1 MMYRE
6 RYDDGLFQ
14 VSSSSFSWAQSQEK
28 RLYQK
33 VIFCYIKVLI
43 SKLKAIVELK
53 QLINVNL
60 YVFFIVL

>member
-14 VSSSSFSWAQSQEK
+14 VSSSSFAWAQSQEK